1 MMPPQAAEGKQSM
14 ARKSVQEE
22 KRIRILEA
30 LNACLQEKSFDQT
43 SIKDI
48 ARAAG
53 VNHGLLH
60 YYFKSKEDILI
71 NYIDYVILHYKGLF
85 AAWLGDRDLNGVDEK
100 QVVEWVFAFM
110 NERITLNRYLSR
122 VFIEIWEIALYRP
135 AVKEKLQRA
144 YREWIAV
151 LAGILDP
158 VIKDRAAANRISTAI
173 VAFLEGMSLFSI
185 MFDPDEM
192 DLSEV
197 LTGFQK
203 RILQIL

>member
-1 MMPPQAAEGKQSM
+1 MT
-14 ARKSVQEE
+14 RKSDQEE

-30 LNACLQEKSFDQT
+30 LNTCLQEKSFDKT

-48 ARAAG
+48 ARAAE

-85 AAWLGDRDLNGVDEK
+85 AAWLGDRDLNGIDEI
-100 QVVEWVFAFM
+100 QLIEWVFAFM
-110 NERITLNRYLSR
+110 NERITLNRPLSR
-122 VFIEIWEIALYRP
+122 VFIEIWETALYRP
-135 AVKEKLQRA
+135 PVKEKLQGA
-144 YREWIAV
+144 YREWIEV
-151 LAGILDP
+151 LAGLFNRVTRDP
-158 VIKDRAAANRISTAI
+158 AQANRISTAI
-173 VAFLEGMSLFSI
+173 VAFLEGMALFSI
-185 MFDPDEM
+185 MFDSDEM
-192 DLSEV
+192 ELSEV